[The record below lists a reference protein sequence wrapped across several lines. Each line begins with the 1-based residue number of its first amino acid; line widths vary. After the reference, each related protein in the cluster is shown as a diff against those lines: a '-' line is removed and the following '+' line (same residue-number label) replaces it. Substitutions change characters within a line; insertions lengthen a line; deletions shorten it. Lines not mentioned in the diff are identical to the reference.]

1 MSEEIKSAWEIALEK
16 AEKIGKASKEELE
29 WEKQK
34 EKALV
39 LVGKFV
45 RGESQNFKEEVE
57 AFLRELPEVNRKKL
71 LKVIIEAL
79 LKNLV
84 LPREEYHLKEIK
96 DILRVLRDFLKNI
109 PQIDK
114 LFQETEKML
123 ADYYHQ
129 RETIYQEMIRRF
141 SEGLSALEKAVSE
154 QVGAQVKLSPESH
167 PQFQEEWNK
176 IKDHLDK
183 EYLRQLEY
191 IKSLILKIVS

>member
-1 MSEEIKSAWEIALEK
+1 MAEEIKSAWEIALEK

-34 EKALV
+34 ERALI
-39 LVGKFV
+39 LVGKFL

-57 AFLRELPEVNRKKL
+57 IFLRDIPEKNKKKI
-71 LKVIIEAL
+71 LKVIMEAL

-96 DILRVLRDFLKNI
+96 DLLKALRDFFINI

-123 ADYYHQ
+123 TEYYHQ
-129 RETIYQEMIRRF
+129 KEAIYQEMVRRF
-141 SEGLSALEKAVSE
+141 SEGISALEKAVSE
-154 QVGAQVKLSPESH
+154 QLGAQVKLSPESH
-167 PQFQEEWNK
+167 PQFQEEWKK

-183 EYLRQLEY
+183 EYSRQLEY
-191 IKSLILKIVS
+191 IKALFLK